1 MSSAST
7 PPAAKKTSAVAMYK
21 IPIRLWS
28 TVVSQLATLPCF
40 QSTTGTV
47 SALTATRRRSLVDA
61 LLEVGEQRLQLLVRP
76 AGTDGRHAPATLGHD
91 LVEPGRLR
99 DDRVRR
105 DRRTVVALRLHPMA
119 CRADALE
126 LRTPELRR
134 RGRADVLVVVR
145 LGRRDHPRA
154 HRFVVEPA
162 ELGALADVRLGGVGL
177 EPRVVRPA
185 GNRVGLAA
193 ELRYPPAVV
202 HVGRD
207 DRQVDDLPHRHV
219 QVADRARTV
228 RIVELPVELVAFDG
242 DVQPIARA
250 RRRHVG
256 DPRQLPEDD
265 DADHGEDD
273 RRGHGPDHLEPRL
286 SLRLRAYGATRAAAS
301 YVIPDQE
308 DEGRIRDPADDQ
320 R

>member
-1 MSSAST
+1 
-7 PPAAKKTSAVAMYK
+7 MYK

-47 SALTATRRRSLVDA
+47 SALAATRRRSLVDV

-99 DDRVRR
+99 DDRVRS
-105 DRRTVVALRLHPMA
+105 DRRTVVALRLHPVA
-119 CRADALE
+119 CRADALD
-126 LRTPELRR
+126 LGTPELRR

-145 LGRRDHPRA
+145 LRRRDHPRA

-193 ELRYPPAVV
+193 EITVQISSSRVWPCTCAPSALRGRPRLRYFQMKRTSVVSTTTKMIAVKTRITSYAVTIRCAFGECGVSGVKPPFA
-202 HVGRD
+202 
-207 DRQVDDLPHRHV
+207 
-219 QVADRARTV
+219 ATATFAAINAARTTTG
-228 RIVELPVELVAFDG
+228 RSSSFRRSRTGILWG
-242 DVQPIARA
+242 WRSAR
-250 RRRHVG
+250 V
-256 DPRQLPEDD
+256 
-265 DADHGEDD
+265 
-273 RRGHGPDHLEPRL
+273 
-286 SLRLRAYGATRAAAS
+286 
-301 YVIPDQE
+301 
-308 DEGRIRDPADDQ
+308 
-320 R
+320 